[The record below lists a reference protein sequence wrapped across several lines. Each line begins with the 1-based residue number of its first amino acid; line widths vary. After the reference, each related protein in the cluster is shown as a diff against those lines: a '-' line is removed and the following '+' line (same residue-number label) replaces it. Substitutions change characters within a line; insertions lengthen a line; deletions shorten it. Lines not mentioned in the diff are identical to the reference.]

1 MSDQPNQPAERSF
14 SAYLPLFLLALAILT
29 NFAFQ
34 TSNLVNE
41 ADQLEAAISKQEAA
55 ITDGQKVRGQLAE
68 IAKQALALANQGN
81 KNAATLIETMSKK
94 GVNIKAS
101 EEDANASDTAESE

>member
-1 MSDQPNQPAERSF
+1 VSDQSSQASERSF
-14 SAYLPLFLLALAILT
+14 SAYLPLFLLALAIVT
-29 NFAFQ
+29 NFSFQ
-34 TSNLVNE
+34 TSNLINE
-41 ADQLEAAISKQEAA
+41 ANQLEAAISKQEPA
-55 ITDGQKVRGQLAE
+55 ILEGQKVRGQLAE

-101 EEDANASDTAESE
+101 EADVNATGTTESE